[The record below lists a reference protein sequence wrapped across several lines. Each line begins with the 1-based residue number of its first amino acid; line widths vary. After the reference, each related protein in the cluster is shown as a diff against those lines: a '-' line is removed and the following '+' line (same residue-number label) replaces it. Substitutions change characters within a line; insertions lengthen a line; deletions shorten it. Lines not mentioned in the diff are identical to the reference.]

1 MTVAPPSRQGPCRDG
16 SPTRPGRAQLG
27 SLAAISR
34 GSGTA
39 EGETPSGQPAGR
51 QGYGIQSPPTRD
63 FACLCRLY
71 NCRSMKF
78 RGAILLQSGIL
89 LVAVVVGQTS
99 AQDDLP
105 SAPSAVQQ
113 QRSKPK
119 PPPPPPPAQ
128 TQTPSPTPSDTS
140 ANKVAPGQT
149 DAESKNGAA
158 ANSSQNS
165 SDDAATTITKTV
177 NEVNVV
183 FTVTDKHGRY
193 VKNLAKADFSVLD
206 DSKPAEQ
213 IRSFHNE
220 TDLPLQV
227 GLLVDASNSV
237 RDRFK
242 FEQESAIEFLNQ
254 TVRPRYDKAF
264 VVGFDVTPEVTQDFT
279 DNTEALSRGVRAL
292 RPGGGTAMYDALYF
306 AARDK
311 LLKEQQN
318 GAVRRAIIPL
328 SDGDDN
334 MSHVTREEAI
344 DMAQRADVIVY
355 TISTNVTGSRHAGD
369 KVLERIADATGGRS
383 FFPFQITDV
392 ANAFVE
398 IQDEL
403 RSQYAL
409 SYKPADFRT
418 DGRYHTIEIL
428 AQNHKGLRVRSR
440 RGYYAPAQ

>member
-1 MTVAPPSRQGPCRDG
+1 
-16 SPTRPGRAQLG
+16 
-27 SLAAISR
+27 
-34 GSGTA
+34 
-39 EGETPSGQPAGR
+39 
-51 QGYGIQSPPTRD
+51 
-63 FACLCRLY
+63 
-71 NCRSMKF
+71 MKF
-78 RGAILLQSGIL
+78 RGSILTLGSILLA
-89 LVAVVVGQTS
+89 AVVF
-99 AQDDLP
+99 AQNPGLDDLP

-113 QRSKPK
+113 QPSKPK
-119 PPPPPPPAQ
+119 PKPPAD
-128 TQTPSPTPSDTS
+128 PPVNAAPAVSDTS
-140 ANKVAPGQT
+140 ASSQT
-149 DAESKNGAA
+149 ETPPAADPQAAKSPQGGTQSDTKPESKSGATSTPPP
-158 ANSSQNS
+158 NSP
-165 SDDAATTITKTV
+165 DDAATTITKTV

-193 VKNLAKADFSVLD
+193 VKNLARADFSVLD

-254 TVRPRYDKAF
+254 TVRPKYDKAF

-279 DNTEALSRGVRAL
+279 DSTEALSRGVRAL

-311 LLKEQQN
+311 LLKEQRN
-318 GAVRRAIIPL
+318 GPVRRAIILL

-344 DMAQRADVIVY
+344 DMAQRAEVIVY
-355 TISTNVTGSRHAGD
+355 TISTNVTGGKHAGD

-409 SYKPADFRT
+409 SYKPADLRT